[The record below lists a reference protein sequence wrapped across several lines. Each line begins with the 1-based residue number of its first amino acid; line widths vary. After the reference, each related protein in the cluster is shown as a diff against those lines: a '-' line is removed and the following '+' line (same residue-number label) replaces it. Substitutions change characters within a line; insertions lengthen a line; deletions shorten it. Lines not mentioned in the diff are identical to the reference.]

1 MRKFVFAFLAVI
13 ASAWLLWLLDDGLE
27 LSWPST
33 ALRNWQQFG
42 VFTLHGSLIDNPG
55 GFDVASH
62 PHVYYGMSPWYLFP
76 VYFCLLAFSW
86 LGLGSLPYLVFLA
99 ALVFWGIW
107 LLLGKNTPALLV
119 AALVILC
126 PGYGRWQKGLDPN
139 AISVLLGIPYAALVV
154 YLLKKTQLSVR
165 HYALL
170 CLTTVM
176 FVLLNWTTAWFLGVF
191 GVFLLLNRELR
202 RRPVLVYLTLTA
214 AGSIA
219 FVGFSMLAK
228 HHGGA
233 AAAEAAPAAAGGF
246 LGGYTWGAYGYYEGL
261 SNARFFFRL
270 FFVNLTALF
279 PLLCWWA
286 WEAARGIRKAPR
298 AGWLS
303 VLPVL
308 MATAEV
314 VAMRNYF
321 CHHPWMA
328 SPVFIVGLVFS
339 LAMLSSGR
347 GQEDVFRGRLK
358 WPVTAMICTM
368 FYGLLV
374 LSVYRANSRDGM
386 SLAHLIQ
393 ENIPRNEDVVVVKAV
408 DPETAAISR
417 SLGTQFDRHFVVVAT
432 TNDLPAGRNYLILS
446 SVPASNLPLAAQTDT
461 AARPTF
467 YTSLANWFNHTIAH
481 RKTGDRTNFA
491 PHYYLYQPASQ

>member
-1 MRKFVFAFLAVI
+1 
-13 ASAWLLWLLDDGLE
+13 
-27 LSWPST
+27 
-33 ALRNWQQFG
+33 
-42 VFTLHGSLIDNPG
+42 
-55 GFDVASH
+55 
-62 PHVYYGMSPWYLFP
+62 
-76 VYFCLLAFSW
+76 
-86 LGLGSLPYLVFLA
+86 
-99 ALVFWGIW
+99 
-107 LLLGKNTPALLV
+107 
-119 AALVILC
+119 
-126 PGYGRWQKGLDPN
+126 
-139 AISVLLGIPYAALVV
+139 
-154 YLLKKTQLSVR
+154 
-165 HYALL
+165 
-170 CLTTVM
+170 
-176 FVLLNWTTAWFLGVF
+176 
-191 GVFLLLNRELR
+191 
-202 RRPVLVYLTLTA
+202 
-214 AGSIA
+214 
-219 FVGFSMLAK
+219 
-228 HHGGA
+228 
-233 AAAEAAPAAAGGF
+233 
-246 LGGYTWGAYGYYEGL
+246 
-261 SNARFFFRL
+261 
-270 FFVNLTALF
+270 
-279 PLLCWWA
+279 
-286 WEAARGIRKAPR
+286 
-298 AGWLS
+298 
-303 VLPVL
+303 
-308 MATAEV
+308 
-314 VAMRNYF
+314 
-321 CHHPWMA
+321 
-328 SPVFIVGLVFS
+328 VFS